1 MNMPLCPSGHR
12 LFAGDVSCRSCAQE
26 DATDRGMSEHRE
38 PLKGPPGVTL
48 PYHAREPLKGP
59 PGVTLPYHA
68 REPLKGPPGV
78 TLPYHAAPT
87 LIEDVHASPIYPRV
101 TAPLPLDQLRS
112 IPDEPRDLPS
122 YVDTWP
128 NDRATPDA
136 VGKGQANAMLA
147 VEVSRLSAVPVEES
161 RRNVDPSTRTF
172 GFVRTEIE
180 FSDAGFPSTGTRLAE
195 RYAILARIAEGGMGV
210 IFLVQE
216 RISGRAVALKVMR
229 ERAAQDEALV
239 QQFIR
244 EAVITARL
252 QHPSVV
258 PVYELGFLTG
268 DELYYTMRYVEG
280 GSFASYLRDHTSLS
294 DRLQVLR
301 QAALGVNHAHSE
313 GLWHRDVK
321 PENILVG
328 KHGEVHVIDWGLV
341 SVQGGKPYKLKLPRL
356 RLRDRVLDFEGID
369 LLLEETSEALSTQ
382 SGLLAGTPRYMAPEQ
397 LMRDDQLMGPRSD
410 IWSFGVM
417 LYEAIAER
425 HPFGPSTENQ
435 MAFIAAVKNSPPP
448 PLELLAPNTP
458 PALISLCHRML
469 EKDPGRRLSTLAE
482 FASELDA
489 ARGTSGQSLAVLPTT
504 IATSNSPQIAN
515 LLVDNRQQRE
525 EIAVM
530 RELLGTG
537 LLRWRSRRA
546 LRRKLAELRS
556 RSET

>member
-1 MNMPLCPSGHR
+1 
-12 LFAGDVSCRSCAQE
+12 
-26 DATDRGMSEHRE
+26 
-38 PLKGPPGVTL
+38 
-48 PYHAREPLKGP
+48 
-59 PGVTLPYHA
+59 
-68 REPLKGPPGV
+68 
-78 TLPYHAAPT
+78 
-87 LIEDVHASPIYPRV
+87 
-101 TAPLPLDQLRS
+101 
-112 IPDEPRDLPS
+112 
-122 YVDTWP
+122 
-128 NDRATPDA
+128 
-136 VGKGQANAMLA
+136 
-147 VEVSRLSAVPVEES
+147 
-161 RRNVDPSTRTF
+161 
-172 GFVRTEIE
+172 
-180 FSDAGFPSTGTRLAE
+180 
-195 RYAILARIAEGGMGV
+195 
-210 IFLVQE
+210 
-216 RISGRAVALKVMR
+216 
-229 ERAAQDEALV
+229 
-239 QQFIR
+239 
-244 EAVITARL
+244 
-252 QHPSVV
+252 
-258 PVYELGFLTG
+258 
-268 DELYYTMRYVEG
+268 MRYVEG
-280 GSFASYLRDHTSLS
+280 GSFASYLRDQTSLS

-397 LMRDDQLMGPRSD
+397 LMRDDRLMGPRSD

-425 HPFGPSTENQ
+425 HPFGPST
-435 MAFIAAVKNSPPP
+435 
-448 PLELLAPNTP
+448 LLAPNTP
-458 PALISLCHRML
+458 PALISLCQRML
-469 EKDPGRRLSTLAE
+469 EKDPGRRPSTLAE